1 MAITSA
7 FRKIESGAVSI
18 WKLGGLSVWALARNV
33 ARDTRRNELFERASG
48 LAFDFL
54 LALFSM
60 LFILLGVFNLFASL
74 TVQFRTSLLAYF
86 ADFLPSLAFQLLR
99 STTEE
104 LATKKPTEKM
114 TIGIVVGFWLVSESV
129 VAIISA
135 LNAAFRVT
143 ESRGW
148 IKVRAISLGLALAIS
163 LMFLSALSFVL
174 VGNNF
179 VDWFGATLNVASTA
193 ILVWKALQWP
203 TALAIVLFAYA
214 LIYTFGPDLKDPH
227 WHWITPGS
235 VFGAFLWL
243 VASIGFRLYLR
254 RVNDYTLLFGSLGA
268 AVILLVWLYVS
279 GLAFLIGGEIN
290 ANIERAAGR
299 MHRTDQEST
308 NLAA

>member
-1 MAITSA
+1 MAIISA
-7 FRKIESGAVSI
+7 FRKIESGTVSI
-18 WKLGGLSVWALARNV
+18 WKLGGLSVWGLARNV
-33 ARDTRRNELFERASG
+33 ARDTRRNELFQRASG

-163 LMFLSALSFVL
+163 VMFLLALSFVL
-174 VGNNF
+174 VGNDF
-179 VDWFGATLNVASTA
+179 VDWFGATLHVASTA

-203 TALAIVLFAYA
+203 TALAIVLLAYA

-290 ANIERAAGR
+290 ANIERAAAQ
-299 MHRTDQEST
+299 DQAKPQPK
-308 NLAA
+308 AAD

>member
-1 MAITSA
+1 MAIARA
-7 FRKIESGAVSI
+7 FRKFGSDAVSL
-18 WKLGGLSVWALARNV
+18 WNLGGLSVWSLTRNV
-33 ARDTRRNELFERASG
+33 ARDTQRNELFERASG

-86 ADFLPSLAFQLLR
+86 SDFLPSLAFQLLR
-99 STTEE
+99 STAEE

-129 VAIISA
+129 VAVISA

-143 ESRGW
+143 ESRSW
-148 IKVRAISLGLALAIS
+148 IKVRTTAMGLALAIS
-163 LMFLSALSFVL
+163 LMFLLALSFVL
-174 VGNNF
+174 IGNDF
-179 VDWFGATLNVASTA
+179 VDWFGAKFNMASAT

-235 VFGAFLWL
+235 VFSALLWL

-254 RVNDYTLLFGSLGA
+254 WVNDYTLLFGSLGG
-268 AVILLVWLYVS
+268 AVILLVWLYVT

-299 MHRTDQEST
+299 MHVVDQEST
-308 NLAA
+308 NLPV